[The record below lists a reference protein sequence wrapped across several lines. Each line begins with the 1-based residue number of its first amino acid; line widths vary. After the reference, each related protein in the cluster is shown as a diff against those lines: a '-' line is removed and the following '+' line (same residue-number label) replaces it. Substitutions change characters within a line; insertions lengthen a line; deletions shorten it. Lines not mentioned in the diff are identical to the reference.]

1 MGIGFVILIHLIAI
15 FILSLVCAVIGS
27 ALTYFISKG
36 GGKRRKI
43 ILAFTAPFVGFYT
56 FYICWIIGSSV
67 IAANKKVDIGIG
79 DAWYV
84 PLENSRQLLFIDI
97 PEQASIGKENGPDF
111 VSLVSKIEEDGSLI
125 LGKTFDNRYFSY
137 DTRTDEV
144 KEFSTEEELMDSNRG
159 KKLYLMD
166 VTDFY
171 SDKKSEIMGS
181 WPVWIGLLSFS
192 TAIGAIYILKQFIR
206 VTFG

>member
-1 MGIGFVILIHLIAI
+1 MGIGFVILLHLIAI

-27 ALTYFISKG
+27 VLTYFISKG
-36 GGKRRKI
+36 EGKKRKT

-84 PLENSRQLLFIDI
+84 PLENNCQLLFIDI

-111 VSLVSKIEEDGSLI
+111 VSQVSKIEEDGGLI
-125 LGKTFDNRYFSY
+125 LGKTFDNKYFSY
-137 DTRTDEV
+137 DTGTDKV
-144 KEFSTEEELMDSNRG
+144 KEFGTEEELMISNRG

-166 VTDFY
+166 ASDFY

-192 TAIGAIYILKQFIR
+192 IGIGAIYILKHFMLVI
-206 VTFG
+206 FG